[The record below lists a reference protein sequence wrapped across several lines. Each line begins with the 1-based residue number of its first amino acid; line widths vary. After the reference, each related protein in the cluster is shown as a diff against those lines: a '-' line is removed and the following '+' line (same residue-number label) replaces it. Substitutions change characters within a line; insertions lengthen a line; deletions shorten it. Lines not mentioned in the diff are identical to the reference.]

1 MSGRA
6 LAARADSTPDVV
18 RSAGKSRAREVA
30 SAAAVSRRPGRP
42 LDPSIRRTMEGRF
55 GQDFGD
61 VRIHA
66 DEQAAASAFGLEAAA
81 YSIDD
86 HIVFGAGQ
94 YAPRS
99 ARGTRIIA
107 HELAHVAQRRR
118 THDGERSAV
127 AGEPALEADARR
139 AADAVAGGGAADV
152 STRAAGSGVLRQA
165 AGEPPA
171 PQSRPRREERFNL
184 GRGGSRVDAEL
195 DRSAGL
201 LTARMKVR
209 FVRIDAPTPWPSA
222 GRFTQFQ
229 GDFIRAVTAR
239 WSYKHYLVPMQTCP
253 GEPQLVAVR
262 MQVIP
267 VTSAPHFTVNVS
279 YTTSFT
285 TSSVG
290 GRTGTFDVLD
300 TARRDDK
307 PQTPVEHEFG
317 HMLGLPHIRCDRN
330 DNECYG
336 TTREERADVLGQ
348 GSYVS
353 PRDYEPFAELMPYFT
368 GCNYRVRQASQIPTS
383 RAPDIVGGVLGFL
396 GAAGLGAAG
405 LALGGAL
412 FGPVGAAIGG
422 LIGLVGGGLA
432 GFFGGRALGEPEV
445 PS

>member
-1 MSGRA
+1 MSARA
-6 LAARADSTPDVV
+6 LQTKAESAPDVV
-18 RSAGKSRAREVA
+18 RSSQRARARAVA
-30 SAAAVSRRPGRP
+30 TPDAMTRRAGRP

-55 GQDFGD
+55 GHDFGD
-61 VRIHA
+61 VRVHA
-66 DEQAAASAFGLEAAA
+66 DEHAAASAFGLDAAA
-81 YSIDD
+81 YSADD

-99 ARGTRIIA
+99 ARGTRLIA

-118 THDGERSAV
+118 TADRERSGATS
-127 AGEPALEADARR
+127 ESALEADARQ
-139 AADAVAGGGAADV
+139 AADAAAGGGDASV
-152 STRAAGSGVLRQA
+152 YERAGSGVLRQA
-165 AGEPPA
+165 AGSQPT
-171 PQSRPRREERFNL
+171 PQSRPQREERFNL

-195 DRSAGL
+195 DRSASL
-201 LTARMKVR
+201 LTAKMKVR

-222 GRFTQFQ
+222 ARFTQFQ
-229 GDFIRAVTAR
+229 SQFISAVQSR
-239 WSYKHYLVPMQTCP
+239 WSYKHYLAPAQACA

-262 MQVIP
+262 TQVIP

-279 YTTSFT
+279 YTTSFR

-300 TARRDDK
+300 TAQRKDQ

-317 HMLGLPHIRCDRN
+317 HMLGLPHIHCNRN

-336 TTREERADVLGQ
+336 TTREEQADVLGK

-368 GCNYRVRQASQIPTS
+368 RCNYRVQQASQIPTS
-383 RAPDIVGGVLGFL
+383 RRGDIAGGILGFL
-396 GAAGLGAAG
+396 GAAGLGAGG

-432 GFFGGRALGEPEV
+432 GFFGGRALFEPDV

>member
-1 MSGRA
+1 MSARA
-6 LAARADSTPDVV
+6 LQTKAESAPDVA
-18 RSAGKSRAREVA
+18 RSSQRSRARAVA
-30 SAAAVSRRPGRP
+30 PPDAMTRRTGRP

-61 VRIHA
+61 VRVHA
-66 DEQAAASAFGLEAAA
+66 DEHAAASAFGLDAAA
-81 YSIDD
+81 YSADD

-99 ARGTRIIA
+99 DRGARLIA

-118 THDGERSAV
+118 TSDREGTSES
-127 AGEPALEADARR
+127 ALEADARQ
-139 AADAVAGGGAADV
+139 AADAAAGGGGANV
-152 STRAAGSGVLRQA
+152 CERAGSEVLRQA
-165 AGEPPA
+165 AGNQPA
-171 PQSRPRREERFNL
+171 PQSRPQREERFNL

-201 LTARMKVR
+201 LTAKMKVR
-209 FVRIDAPTPWPSA
+209 FARIDAPTPWPSA
-222 GRFTQFQ
+222 ARFTRFQSQFISAAQ
-229 GDFIRAVTAR
+229 SR
-239 WSYKHYLVPMQTCP
+239 WSFKHYLAPAQACA

-300 TARRDDK
+300 TAERQDQ

-317 HMLGLPHIRCDRN
+317 HMLGLPHIHCGRN

-336 TTREERADVLGQ
+336 TTREERADVLGK

-368 GCNYRVRQASQIPTS
+368 SCNYRVQQASQIPTS
-383 RAPDIVGGVLGFL
+383 RAGDIGGAVLGFL
-396 GAAGLGAAG
+396 GAAGLGAGG

-432 GFFGGRALGEPEV
+432 GFFGGRALFEPDV